1 MKDKSSWWKK
11 FKSNATKSSELSR
24 KNFFKHRE
32 VYPGI
37 MWNKKVFIKII
48 EVLLCIACTV
58 ALRVTDDESRRV
70 FNFLRYRSREWAL
83 LNNVTWGTIGA
94 ALATATCGGYVIITA
109 GLLLAVATG
118 ELRGRK
124 TELFLLG
131 LGVILFGIIGA
142 LSLAS
147 IENVPNDLIDN
158 AAVLGAL
165 CLITGLVFIADILMT
180 TPEQDIKH
188 DATHIFVNKNAG
200 KSLQPPTTLTI
211 EKESKAP
218 KASGHNKTLD
228 SDRNDSVNDTKDTNK
243 DNSQQQNHQVH
254 HHQQEESPAG
264 SREHQVLVTAQRPRV
279 TDVGILAEPNRDYGD
294 DDIKFIDDDQF
305 TKEYSNL
312 RNQFRES
319 TVNGYRDA
327 ETTMRDRLR
336 DERDNGRAFYHHT
349 HEMNIRSSD
358 EVDTPRFSS
367 IRDNLSEARFPKIV
381 NSSVKTNR
389 VNRDD
394 HDNFESHGRYL
405 DSSHFDTISTRLAPG
420 IMKRGRDNYLV
431 SSGRSYRSD
440 RSKDGIEMLDEWV
453 GVLRKSTTGTQ
464 TTIPSTLPSS
474 PNDPGYVRH
483 TASNWPREI
492 KFKTPGS
499 SPNREVHH

>member
-1 MKDKSSWWKK
+1 
-11 FKSNATKSSELSR
+11 
-24 KNFFKHRE
+24 
-32 VYPGI
+32 

-124 TELFLLG
+124 TEIFLLG
-131 LGVILFGIIGA
+131 LGVILFGIVGA

-165 CLITGLVFIADILMT
+165 CLITALVFIADILMT
-180 TPEQDIKH
+180 TPEQNKNDGTQIL
-188 DATHIFVNKNAG
+188 INKNAV
-200 KSLQPPTTLTI
+200 KPMATLMI
-211 EKESKAP
+211 EKESKP
-218 KASGHNKTLD
+218 SKSNGNTKTVD
-228 SDRNDSVNDTKDTNK
+228 TNINESVNETKDN
-243 DNSQQQNHQVH
+243 NQQQRHQ
-254 HHQQEESPAG
+254 EPTG
-264 SREHQVLVTAQRPRV
+264 DSRDQDGQSQVTAQRLRV
-279 TDVGILAEPNRDYGD
+279 TEVGILAEPNRDYGD
-294 DDIKFIDDDQF
+294 DDIKFIDDEHL
-305 TKEYSNL
+305 TKEFSSL
-312 RNQFRES
+312 RNQFREP
-319 TVNGYRDA
+319 NGYRDV
-327 ETTMRDRLR
+327 ETTTRDRYR
-336 DERDNGRAFYHHT
+336 DERDDGRTFYHHS
-349 HEMNIRSSD
+349 HEMNIRPSD

-367 IRDNLSEARFPKIV
+367 IRDNLSEARFPKVV
-381 NSSVKTNR
+381 NSTVKSSR
-389 VNRDD
+389 LARDD
-394 HDNFESHGRYL
+394 QDNFDNHGRYL
-405 DSSHFDTISTRLAPG
+405 DSSHFDTMSTRLAPG
-420 IMKRGRDNYLV
+420 ILKRGRDAYHA
-431 SSGRSYRSD
+431 SSGRSYRSND
-440 RSKDGIEMLDEWV
+440 RTKDEIEILDEWV

-464 TTIPSTLPSS
+464 TTMPSSLPSS